1 MRQGGVKNSAYRYN
15 RSMRVFALIFTL
27 MSSAALWSAEIA
39 YVVADKAVIYTD
51 MDLSIAIGYVRKGK
65 KIKVGSVARKHGTV
79 LSTVASGRIVYI
91 KNADVRL
98 EKELLKEDGAYVAPK
113 VSDHE
118 VFIEEQKFEDDF
130 SENNHL
136 ILHIGNMGT
145 GSKWKELESTEQSAS
160 LSQFG
165 ISIEHRPD
173 LRSYSWAIGLNYISS
188 ELENYAFKSILIE
201 AKLQYSILK
210 TNFMAL
216 DMVAGIAGTG
226 DARLQNSINST
237 ESRGTLFGWIAGG
250 QVKFFP
256 FSQFGI
262 IGGMELRNY
271 SVGSL
276 GEIEL
281 ANGETTQFKSFN
293 GANIWAGLTY
303 KL

>member
-15 RSMRVFALIFTL
+15 RIMKILVLIFTL
-27 MSSAALWSAEIA
+27 FSASNIWSAEIA
-39 YVVADKAVIYTD
+39 YIVSEKAVIYSD

-65 KIKVGSVARKHGTV
+65 KIKVGSVTRKHGTV

-98 EKELLKEDGAYVAPK
+98 EKELLKEDGAYIAPK

-118 VFIEEQKFEDDF
+118 VFIEQQKFEDDF
-130 SENNHL
+130 SENNHV
-136 ILHIGNMGT
+136 ILHVGSMGT
-145 GSKWKELESTEQSAS
+145 GSKWKELEETEESTS
-160 LSQFG
+160 LSQIG
-165 ISIEHRPD
+165 VSIEHRPD
-173 LRSYSWAIGLNYISS
+173 LRSYSWAIGLNYLSS

-201 AKLQYSILK
+201 AKLQYSLLK
-210 TNFMAL
+210 TNFISIDAI
-216 DMVAGIAGTG
+216 AGIAGTG
-226 DARLQNSINST
+226 DARLQNSINGT

-250 QVKFFP
+250 QAKLFP

-262 IGGMELRNY
+262 IGGVELRNY

-281 ANGETTQFKSFN
+281 ANGDTTQFDSFS
-293 GANIWAGLTY
+293 GANVWVGLTY